1 MGVRVDEP
9 VRTGLL
15 CPEGHAGQQRRGHSA
30 VLFQRKLLRALLD
43 TVIVAEVDML
53 PHAHE
58 LVPCHLCI
66 GKAGIPL
73 GKGQRPEVVKFRG
86 RTGAP
91 YQTAHMPHHQGVAVL
106 VPVHA
111 GRKPRLRGIE
121 PVAAYLLLEDAAVRK
136 AYPARPLAETVR
148 VGDYRIAVA
157 LPCAAVAAGDVVIGA
172 FDVFTP
178 HHAGVVWHFECV
190 IGHEQIVVAVIVGY
204 ARIVHVGQVPLAVVS
219 PGGYLRIVVRI
230 VGDAHIVPTVSPVRI
245 YGDDTRPPGWILAGV

>member
-1 MGVRVDEP
+1 MGVRVDEL
-9 VRTGLL
+9 VRTGIL
-15 CPEGHAGQQRRGHSA
+15 CPEGHAGQQRRGHST
-30 VLFQRKLLRALLD
+30 VLFQGKLLGAPLD

-53 PHAHE
+53 PDAYE
-58 LVPCHLCI
+58 LITGDLGA
-66 GKAGIPL
+66 GKTRISFRQGD
-73 GKGQRPEVVKFRG
+73 RPQVVKFRG

-190 IGHEQIVVAVIVGY
+190 IGHEQIVVAVLVYQFRSLAPLPARGGVTGSYTFPEALRKLPGAVGPGVSRLHERLS
-204 ARIVHVGQVPLAVVS
+204 AHGVELQQGEAAVP
-219 PGGYLRIVVRI
+219 
-230 VGDAHIVPTVSPVRI
+230 
-245 YGDDTRPPGWILAGV
+245 